1 MRNMSMEEFKN
12 ATEGKSIE
20 DFVQKVKEMPI
31 YGVYEKAVKDKEK
44 DDTEKLLQMSLMLF
58 SMADNEL
65 SAMMMSVSTE
75 LLFAM
80 VDQRLR
86 NEILSES
93 EEQNAD

>member
-1 MRNMSMEEFKN
+1 MEEFKN

-44 DDTEKLLQMSLMLF
+44 DDTAKFLQVSVMLF
-58 SMADNEL
+58 SMADKEL
-65 SAMMMSVSTE
+65 SMMMASVSMD
-75 LLFAM
+75 LLFALA
-80 VDQRLR
+80 DQRLR